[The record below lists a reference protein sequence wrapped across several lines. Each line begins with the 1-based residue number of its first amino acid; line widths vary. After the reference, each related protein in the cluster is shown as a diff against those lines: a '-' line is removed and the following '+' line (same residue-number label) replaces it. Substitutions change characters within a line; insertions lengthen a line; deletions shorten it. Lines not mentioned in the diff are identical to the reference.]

1 MPNIN
6 RIRVNNVKYNFGTQ
20 GYDDFSM
27 RMYGKNTLYDL
38 ANGGGK
44 SVLMLLL
51 LQNLI
56 PNCTLDEKQ
65 PIEKLF
71 RNGGGNTTIHSLV
84 EWKLDDKDIKE
95 GFRYMTTGFCAR
107 KAKDADASE
116 DGQMSLAGSAIAATG
131 RGSNGSVNGLSA
143 SDSDSDASGADGAV
157 KGASKGLGKDSA
169 SIEYFNYCIFYRD
182 YNENDIV
189 NLPLQ
194 NSKERIT
201 YAGLKN
207 YLKDLARKNYNLKV
221 FIFERK
227 GEYQRFISQYGLFES
242 QWEIIRGINK
252 TEGHVRTYFET
263 HYKTT
268 RKVVEDLL
276 IEEIIEKAFLV
287 KTEQNDVNED
297 MAKTLLDI
305 KDKLVELSKKKSEI
319 ANYDKETEL
328 MHLLEG
334 RVSNFLTLYEEKDKV
349 VGTLADIYVTG
360 EELMRQGEDTIA
372 QMEEKK
378 ISYEQRLHSERKRI
392 ESLKIVK
399 DQYDLEDIEADIQV
413 LENHVER
420 ADQELSEAKAELD
433 LKESVNDYIRY
444 LKDKAQMDENQ
455 AVIDASKESNSDQLG
470 KLQQYAYTKK
480 QMDDNKL
487 ADVRKR
493 LAERQQELTKVK
505 NELES
510 LTHIYEEGNISLA
523 VAKSHREHFAEEY
536 HKRMEEIGAVR
547 KEISILVLSDLKEL
561 METLRAEEIEIS
573 ENQEKAQVAYLAD
586 LEELKQKERELFVE
600 QEELKATKNAL
611 EEASKKHEEYIVNKE
626 RLKKMTQVYGVKEMS
641 DLYETIK
648 QRAFKQKVLVD
659 GMEKQ
664 IAQLERHLEQVK
676 EGRILEESEA
686 VTKVKD
692 YLESRHGDFALSG
705 VDYLSALPKVN
716 REELLTRFPLLP
728 YGVVTKQFDLVKED
742 ERIGTIDLK
751 NQAVPIYD
759 QSMLESPYVPTEQDG
774 VLLISKDKSVFLEE
788 DALAMEATRLQ
799 KKLSEVYEEL
809 DRAKELE
816 ATYDEDLDYTAKL
829 TDAAFL
835 NAEQEVQAG
844 KEALLEHER
853 KAEALKKDME
863 RIRTHSE
870 KMKEDAEKF
879 KDTLATNQKEQIK
892 LAGIEAKSDLA
903 DDTKKQLDTYEAQVR
918 RLTEDVAKAE
928 SNKEAAALRCS
939 DLEGQILHMEGQI
952 AEVLSD
958 WENIY
963 KDYYVEGKFTAVN
976 ISEEQLKAEFL
987 AAKAI
992 VEQATIVLEDKKKLI
1007 ATLLE
1012 SMQRGMRIIERR
1024 KVSIETL
1031 EQLRQSGELHPV
1043 DEELINRLSMHLSQ
1057 LSVRCDQLKSDYK
1070 KKEHEATRIEGR
1082 IEQATQA
1089 LRERFGEDA
1098 IVSLKNMLAVSVS
1111 TDVTEIEAKD
1121 SNARGSTLSSS
1132 DKENAN
1138 SKKITREEALQA
1150 IAEGDRILQSLQT
1163 EMKNFQK
1170 EYQQYVK
1177 NNNVI
1182 IDLYKDVKRIVE
1194 SEGLEVSEANVLM
1207 KEQAEIREIFEESLL
1222 FYDKI
1227 NKAMSRAK
1235 QELLNYKTQTANT
1248 FFAMG
1253 AFELSNSIK
1262 DDVEIPETYTDAKA
1276 LLANIREMISY
1287 IALEKERV
1295 EQGIEDME
1303 AIKNNFENQCI
1314 ERCKDVRT
1322 ELDKLPKLSRIQLD
1336 GEMIQ
1341 MVNLTI
1347 PYVKDEFIKQ
1357 RMSDYID
1364 EVVNGADQFKDNN
1377 DRIKYMKNRLLLKK
1391 LFGVMVTDMNAI
1403 KLKLYKR
1410 ERMKEQSRYLRYEE
1424 AVGSTGQSQ
1433 GIYIQFLVSIINYI
1447 SGMYAPEAEA
1457 SELKKVIF
1465 IDNPFGAAKDIY
1477 IWEPIFALLKTNN
1490 VQLIVPARG
1499 ATPAIT
1505 NRFDVNYILGQQ
1517 LIGGRQQTVVVDY
1530 RSQVAQEEVEY
1541 ENLEYSQATFDFI

>member
-107 KAKDADASE
+107 KAKDSEGTE
-116 DGQMSLAGSAIAATG
+116 DGQMALAGTDAASQTE
-131 RGSNGSVNGLSA
+131 
-143 SDSDSDASGADGAV
+143 SGAT
-157 KGASKGLGKDSA
+157 KGLGKDSA

-207 YLKDLARKNYNLKV
+207 YLKDLSRRNLSLKV

-334 RVSNFLTLYEEKDKV
+334 RVSSFLSLYEEKDKV
-349 VGTLADIYVTG
+349 AGTLADIYVTG
-360 EELMRQGEDTIA
+360 EEWSRQGEEEIA
-372 QMEEKK
+372 RMEEKK
-378 ISYEQRLHSERKRI
+378 IAYEQRLHAERKRI

-399 DQYDLEDIEADIQV
+399 DQYDLEAVKTDLQV
-413 LENHVER
+413 LENHVQR
-420 ADQELSEAKAELD
+420 VGTELDEAKAELD
-433 LKESVNDYIRY
+433 LKESINDYLRY
-444 LKDKAQMDENQ
+444 LSDKAQMEENQ
-455 AVIDASKESNSDQLG
+455 AMIDASAEANSDQLG
-470 KLQQYAYTKK
+470 KLRQYAYTKK
-480 QMDDNKL
+480 LMDDEKL
-487 ADVRKR
+487 AEVRQR
-493 LAERQQELTKVK
+493 LAIRKQELEKSK
-505 NELES
+505 EKLES
-510 LTHIYEEGNISLA
+510 LTRIYEEGNIALA
-523 VAKSHREHFAEEY
+523 VAKSHKEHFAEEY

-561 METLRAEEIEIS
+561 METLRAEE
-573 ENQEKAQVAYLAD
+573 
-586 LEELKQKERELFVE
+586 EELKEKQEISQNAYLEDLAELKKKENELFVE
-600 QEELKATKNAL
+600 QEELKTTKLAL
-611 EEASKKHEEYIVNKE
+611 ENAGKKHEEYMVNKD
-626 RLKKMTQVYGVKEMS
+626 RLKKMIQVYGVKDVS
-641 DLYETIK
+641 VLYETIK
-648 QRAFKQKVLVD
+648 QRAFKQKVQVA
-659 GMEKQ
+659 GMEQ
-664 IAQLERHLEQVK
+664 RIAGVERHLEQVK

-686 VTKVKD
+686 VSKIKD

-716 REELLTRFPLLP
+716 REELLSRFPMLP
-728 YGVVTKQFDLVKED
+728 YGVITKQFDLIKED

-759 QSMLESPYVPTEQDG
+759 HTMLESPYIPSEEKG
-774 VLLISKDKSVFLEE
+774 VLLIAKDKSVFLEE
-788 DALAMEATRLQ
+788 DALAMEATRLE
-799 KKLSEVYEEL
+799 KKLSEMKEEL
-809 DRAKELE
+809 DRAREVE

-829 TDAAFL
+829 TDAAFI
-835 NAEQEVQAG
+835 NAEYEMQEK

-853 KAEALKKDME
+853 RVENLKKDME
-863 RIRTHSE
+863 RIRAHSE
-870 KMKEDAEKF
+870 KQKEDAQKLSEG
-879 KDTLATNQKEQIK
+879 LYTNQKEQIK
-892 LAGIEAKSDLA
+892 LAGIESKSDLA
-903 DDTKKQLDTYEAQVR
+903 DDTKQQLDYYDSEVR
-918 RLTEDVAKAE
+918 RLEDEVSKV
-928 SNKEAAALRCS
+928 SS
-939 DLEGQILHMEGQI
+939 DKSAVSLKVSELEGQILHMEQQM

-958 WENIY
+958 WETIY

-976 ISEEQLKAEFL
+976 IGEEQLKAEFL
-987 AAKAI
+987 ASKAV
-992 VEQATIVLEDKKKLI
+992 VEKATIVLEDKKKLI

-1012 SMQRGMRIIERR
+1012 SMQRGLRIIERR

-1031 EQLRQSGELHPV
+1031 ERLKAEGEMHPV
-1043 DEELINRLSMHLSQ
+1043 EEELINRLSMHLSQ
-1057 LSVRCDQLKSDYK
+1057 ISVRYDQLKADYK
-1070 KKEHEATRIEGR
+1070 KKEHEATKLEGR
-1082 IEQATQA
+1082 IEQAVQA
-1089 LRERFGEDA
+1089 LKERFGEDA
-1098 IVSLKNMLAVSVS
+1098 VVKLEEMLRTADVGESGNDKTSEGAALEPGKAV
-1111 TDVTEIEAKD
+1111 TK
-1121 SNARGSTLSSS
+1121 
-1132 DKENAN
+1132 
-1138 SKKITREEALQA
+1138 EEALQA
-1150 IAEGDRILQSLQT
+1150 IAEGDRILRDLQE
-1163 EMKNFQK
+1163 EMKRFQK

-1177 NNNVI
+1177 NNGVI

-1194 SEGLEVSEANVLM
+1194 SEGLDITGANVLM
-1207 KEQAEIREIFEESLL
+1207 REQSEIREIFEESLL
-1222 FYDKI
+1222 AYDKS
-1227 NKAMSRAK
+1227 NKALARAK

-1248 FFAMG
+1248 FFTMG
-1253 AFELSNSIK
+1253 AFELSTSIK
-1262 DDVEIPETYTDAKA
+1262 DDVEVPETYEDAKA

-1341 MVNLTI
+1341 MVNLNI

-1391 LFGVMVTDMNAI
+1391 LFSVMVTDMNAI
-1403 KLKLYKR
+1403 RLKLYKR

-1457 SELKKVIF
+1457 SDLKKVIF

-1530 RSQVAQEEVEY
+1530 RSQVAQDEIEY

>member
-116 DGQMSLAGSAIAATG
+116 DGQMSLAGGDVSATSAT
-131 RGSNGSVNGLSA
+131 
-143 SDSDSDASGADGAV
+143 SGEGATT
-157 KGASKGLGKDSA
+157 GNSASKGLGKDSA

-360 EELMRQGEDTIA
+360 EELTRQGQETIA
-372 QMEEKK
+372 QMDEKK
-378 ISYEQRLHSERKRI
+378 VAYEQRLHAERKRI

-399 DQYDLEDIEADIQV
+399 DQYDLEDIQADIQV

-420 ADQELSEAKAELD
+420 AEKELSEAKAELD

-444 LKDKAQMDENQ
+444 LNDKAQMDENQ

-480 QMDDNKL
+480 QMDDAKL

-493 LAERQQELTKVK
+493 LEERQQELTKVK
-505 NELES
+505 NELQS
-510 LTHIYEEGNISLA
+510 LTHVYEEGNIALA

-573 ENQEKAQVAYLAD
+573 ENQEKAQSAYLAD

-600 QEELKATKNAL
+600 QEELKTTKNAL
-611 EEASKKHEEYIVNKE
+611 EDASKKHEEYVVNKE

-659 GMEKQ
+659 GIEKR

-686 VTKVKD
+686 VAKVKD

-816 ATYDEDLDYTAKL
+816 TTYDEDLDYTAKL

-844 KEALLEHER
+844 REALLEHER
-853 KAEALKKDME
+853 RVEALKKDME

-870 KMKEDAEKF
+870 KMKEDAEKL
-879 KDTLATNQKEQIK
+879 KNTLATNQKEQIK

-903 DDTKKQLDTYEAQVR
+903 DDTKKQLDMYEAEVR

-928 SNKEAAALRCS
+928 SEKESAALKCS
-939 DLEGQILHMEGQI
+939 DLEGQILHMEQQI
-952 AEVLSD
+952 ADVLSD
-958 WENIY
+958 WESIY

-1024 KVSIETL
+1024 KVSQETL
-1031 EQLRQSGELHPV
+1031 EQLRQQGELHPV

-1098 IVSLKNMLAVSVS
+1098 IAGLNSMLA
-1111 TDVTEIEAKD
+1111 
-1121 SNARGSTLSSS
+1121 LSAEEGTS
-1132 DKENAN
+1132 E
-1138 SKKITREEALQA
+1138 KKITREEALQA
-1150 IAEGDRILQSLQT
+1150 IAEGDRILQSLQV

-1194 SEGLEVSEANVLM
+1194 SEGLDISQANVLM
-1207 KEQAEIREIFEESLL
+1207 KEQAEIREIFEESLM

-1262 DDVEIPETYTDAKA
+1262 DDVEIPETYSDAKA

-1457 SELKKVIF
+1457 SDLKKVIF

-1530 RSQVAQEEVEY
+1530 RSQVAQDEVEY

>member
-107 KAKDADASE
+107 KAKEADAESGQLSLGQAAAGKTENESE
-116 DGQMSLAGSAIAATG
+116 TA
-131 RGSNGSVNGLSA
+131 
-143 SDSDSDASGADGAV
+143 
-157 KGASKGLGKDSA
+157 GKDSA
-169 SIEYFNYCIFYRD
+169 SIDYFNYCIFYRD
-182 YNENDIV
+182 YNDNDIV

-194 NSKERIT
+194 NSKERIS

-207 YLKDLARKNYNLKV
+207 YLKELGRRNLNLKV
-221 FIFERK
+221 YIFERK

-287 KTEQNDVNED
+287 KTEQDDVSED

-334 RVSNFLTLYEEKDKV
+334 RVSSFLSLYEQKDKV
-349 VGTLADIYVTG
+349 AGTLADIYVTG
-360 EELMRQGEDTIA
+360 QSLSRQGEAEIA
-372 QMEEKK
+372 RMEEQKAVM
-378 ISYEQRLHSERKRI
+378 EQNLSRERKRI
-392 ESLKIVK
+392 ESLKIRK
-399 DQYDLEDIEADIQV
+399 DQYTLEGLKEEMTHLQ
-413 LENHVER
+413 NHTEK
-420 ADQELSEAKAELD
+420 AAQELQSVEEELN
-433 LKESVNDYIRY
+433 LKESINDYIRY
-444 LKDKAQMDENQ
+444 LDDKALMEENQ
-455 AVIDASKESNSDQLG
+455 AMIDASKDANSDQLA
-470 KLQQYAYTKK
+470 KLHQYAYTKK
-480 QMDDNKL
+480 QMDDEKL
-487 ADVRKR
+487 QDIRKR
-493 LAERQQELTKVK
+493 LEARKQELSGLTVQV
-505 NELES
+505 ES
-510 LTHIYEEGNISLA
+510 LTRVAEEGKIALA
-523 VAKSHREHFAEEY
+523 VAKSHKDRLAEEY
-536 HKRMEEIGAVR
+536 RKRMEEIGAVR
-547 KEISILVLSDLKEL
+547 KELSILVLSDLKDL
-561 METLRAEEIEIS
+561 LETLKKEEGSLREKKEQLETSYLNDIEELGEKEKQLYVEQAALKQAEERLS
-573 ENQEKAQVAYLAD
+573 NAK
-586 LEELKQKERELFVE
+586 
-600 QEELKATKNAL
+600 KN
-611 EEASKKHEEYIVNKE
+611 HEEYSLNQD
-626 RLKKMTQVYGVKEMS
+626 RLKNMVQIYGVKDMAS
-641 DLYETIK
+641 LYDTIK
-648 QRAFKQKVLVD
+648 ERAFRQKVIIAGL
-659 GMEKQ
+659 EKKIEQ
-664 IAQLERHLEQVK
+664 TEHHLEQVK

-686 VTKVKD
+686 VSKVKD
-692 YLESRHGDFALSG
+692 YLESRHGDFAMSG
-705 VDYLSALPKVN
+705 VDYLSALPRAN
-716 REELLTRFPLLP
+716 REELLERYPLLP

-751 NQAVPIYD
+751 NQAVTIYD
-759 QSMLESPYVPTEQDG
+759 QAVLESPHIPQAQNG
-774 VLLISKDKSVFLEE
+774 VLLIAKDKSSFLEE
-788 DALAMEATRLQ
+788 DALAMETTRLER
-799 KKLSEVYEEL
+799 KLEEL
-809 DRAKELE
+809 REELE
-816 ATYDEDLDYTAKL
+816 HFRELESAYDEDLDYTAKL
-829 TDAAFL
+829 TDAAFI
-835 NAEQEVQAG
+835 NAEQEVQSG
-844 KEALLEHER
+844 NEVVLEHQRMLESL
-853 KAEALKKDME
+853 KADME
-863 RIRTHSE
+863 RLTAHREIQ
-870 KMKEDAEKF
+870 KAELDQTEAK
-879 KDTLATNQKEQIK
+879 LQENQQEQVK
-892 LAGIEAKSDLA
+892 LAGIEAKSDLT
-903 DDTKKQLDTYEAQVR
+903 DETKKQLDHYTSEVL
-918 RLTEDVAKAE
+918 RLESDTKEAE
-928 SNKEAAALRCS
+928 SEKEAAAIRKEE
-939 DLEGQILHMEGQI
+939 LETQILHMEQQI
-952 AEVLSD
+952 KEVLAD
-958 WENIY
+958 WESIY
-963 KDYYVEGKFTAVN
+963 KEYYVEGRFTRAN
-976 ISEEQLKAEFL
+976 KTEEALKAEFL
-987 AAKAI
+987 AAKAV

-1007 ATLLE
+1007 TTLQE
-1012 SMQRGMRIIERR
+1012 SMARGLKVIKRR
-1024 KVSIETL
+1024 KIELSVL
-1031 EQLRQSGELHPV
+1031 EQLKEEGELHPV
-1043 DEELINRLSMHLSQ
+1043 EEDFLNRMSMHLSR
-1057 LSVRCDQLKSDYK
+1057 LSVRRDQLQEDLK
-1070 KKEHEATRIEGR
+1070 KKEREATRLEGR
-1082 IEQATQA
+1082 IEQATAA
-1089 LRERFGEDA
+1089 LAERFGTYEPVE
-1098 IVSLKNMLAVSVS
+1098 VS
-1111 TDVTEIEAKD
+1111 
-1121 SNARGSTLSSS
+1121 
-1132 DKENAN
+1132 
-1138 SKKITREEALQA
+1138 REEAVQA
-1150 IAEGDRILQSLQT
+1150 IAEGDRILRSLQE
-1163 EMKNFQK
+1163 EMKQFQQ

-1177 NNNVI
+1177 NNGI
-1182 IDLYKDVKRIVE
+1182 LIDLYKDVRRIVE
-1194 SEGLEVSEANVLM
+1194 SEGLDVTGGTVLM
-1207 KEQAEIREIFEESLL
+1207 KEQSEIRDIFEESLL
-1222 FYDKI
+1222 GYDKS
-1227 NKAMSRAK
+1227 NKALARAK
-1235 QELLNYKTQTANT
+1235 QELLNYKTQTANV
-1248 FFAMG
+1248 FFSMG
-1253 AFELSNSIK
+1253 AFELSDSVK
-1262 DDVEIPETYTDAKA
+1262 EDVEVPETYEEART

-1303 AIKNNFENQCI
+1303 AVKDHFENQCI

-1336 GEMIQ
+1336 GKMIQ
-1341 MVNLTI
+1341 MIDLTI
-1347 PYVKDEFIKQ
+1347 PYVKEEFIKQ

-1364 EVVNGADQFKDNN
+1364 EVVNGADQFTDNN

-1403 KLKLYKR
+1403 RLKLYKR

-1457 SELKKVIF
+1457 NDLKKVIF

-1505 NRFDVNYILGQQ
+1505 NRFDVNYVLGQQ

-1530 RSQVAQEEVEY
+1530 RSQVTQEEVEY
-1541 ENLEYSQATFDFI
+1541 RNLEYSQGTFDFI

>member
-107 KAKDADASE
+107 KAKDSDSPE
-116 DGQMSLAGSAIAATG
+116 HGQMALAGAENSLVE
-131 RGSNGSVNGLSA
+131 S
-143 SDSDSDASGADGAV
+143 
-157 KGASKGLGKDSA
+157 GKDSA

-182 YNENDIV
+182 YNDNDIV

-201 YAGLKN
+201 YSGLKN

-221 FIFERK
+221 FVFERK

-334 RVSNFLTLYEEKDKV
+334 RVSNFLTLYEEKEQV
-349 VGTLADIYVTG
+349 TGTLADIYVTG
-360 EELMRQGEDTIA
+360 EELSRKGEEEI
-372 QMEEKK
+372 QRMEEKK
-378 ISYEQRLHSERKRI
+378 QEYEQRLHAERQRI

-399 DQYDLEDIEADIQV
+399 DQYDLETVQADLQV
-413 LENHVER
+413 LESHVFR
-420 ADQELSEAKAELD
+420 AENELNEAKAELD
-433 LKESVNDYIRY
+433 LKESINDYLHY
-444 LKDKAQMDENQ
+444 LNDKAQLDENQ
-455 AVIDASKESNSDQLG
+455 AMIDASTESNSDQME
-470 KLQQYAYTKK
+470 KLHRYAYTKK
-480 QMDDNKL
+480 QMDDKKL
-487 ADVRKR
+487 FDVRKR
-493 LAERQQELTKVK
+493 LEEKRQEFSVLKD
-505 NELES
+505 ELEK
-510 LTHIYEEGNISLA
+510 LTHVYEEGSLSLA
-523 VAKSHREHFAEEY
+523 VAKSHRERFAEEY

-561 METLRAEEIEIS
+561 MNSLKKEEEELIQKQETAY
-573 ENQEKAQVAYLAD
+573 NAYLSD
-586 LEELKQKERELFVE
+586 LAALKEKEQLLFVE
-600 QEELKATKNAL
+600 QEKKKATEHDL
-611 EEASKKHEEYIVNKE
+611 EEASRKYDEYVVNKE
-626 RLKKMTQVYGVKEMS
+626 RLKKMTQVYAVKDMS
-641 DLYETIK
+641 ELYDTIK
-648 QRAFKQKVLVD
+648 QRAFKQKVLID
-659 GMEKQ
+659 GIEKR
-664 IAQLERHLEQVK
+664 ITEVERHLTQVK

-686 VTKVKD
+686 VTRVKD
-692 YLESRHGDFALSG
+692 YLESRHGDFAMSG
-705 VDYLSALPKVN
+705 VDYLSALPKDN
-716 REELLTRFPLLP
+716 REELLNCFPLLP
-728 YGVVTKQFDLVKED
+728 YGVVTKRFDLVKED

-759 QSMLESPYVPTEQDG
+759 QLMLESPHVPEQEEG
-774 VLLISKDKSVFLEE
+774 VLLIVKEKDVFLEE
-788 DALAMEATRLQ
+788 DALSMEATRLEKQ
-799 KKLSEVYEEL
+799 LSEIREEL
-809 DRAKELE
+809 ERAKELE
-816 ATYDEDLDYTAKL
+816 KIYDEDLDYTAKL

-835 NAEQEVQAG
+835 NAENEVQTG
-844 KEALLEHER
+844 KESLLEHER
-853 KAEALKKDME
+853 TVEALKKEID
-863 RIRTHSE
+863 RIRSHSI
-870 KMKEDAEKF
+870 KMLEDAENF
-879 KDTLATNQKEQIK
+879 KETLSVNQKEQVK

-903 DDTKKQLDTYEAQVR
+903 DETKAQLDFYDAEVR
-918 RLTEDVAKAE
+918 RLTTDVAEAE
-928 SNKEAAALRCS
+928 SSKDAVELKCS
-939 DLEGQILHMEGQI
+939 DLEGQILHMEQQI
-952 AEVLSD
+952 TQVLSD
-958 WENIY
+958 WEEIY
-963 KDYYVEGKFTAVN
+963 KDYFVDGNFTAVN
-976 ISEEQLKAEFL
+976 IPEEQLKAEFL
-987 AAKAI
+987 AARAV

-1007 ATLLE
+1007 ATLSE
-1012 SMQRGMRIIERR
+1012 SMQRGMRVMQRR
-1024 KVSIETL
+1024 KVAVETL
-1031 EQLRQSGELHPV
+1031 EQLRQNGELHPV

-1057 LSVRCDQLKSDYK
+1057 LSVRCDQLKADYK

-1082 IEQATQA
+1082 IEQAIQS
-1089 LRERFGEDA
+1089 LRERFGEGA
-1098 IVSLKNMLAVSVS
+1098 VSEWKRMMAETSEDETGKVSVS
-1111 TDVTEIEAKD
+1111 EDGQPTQDNKKNFTGTA
-1121 SNARGSTLSSS
+1121 L
-1132 DKENAN
+1132 
-1138 SKKITREEALQA
+1138 KITKEEAVQA
-1150 IAEGDRILQSLQT
+1150 LEQADRILKSLQE
-1163 EMKNFQK
+1163 EMRNYQK
-1170 EYQQYVK
+1170 EYQKYLK
-1177 NNNVI
+1177 NNAVI
-1182 IDLYKDVKRIVE
+1182 VDLYKDVKRIVE
-1194 SEGLEVSEANVLM
+1194 SESLDISGANVLIR
-1207 KEQAEIREIFEESLL
+1207 EQDEIREIFEESLML
-1222 FYDKI
+1222 YNKL
-1227 NKAMSRAK
+1227 NKAMAKAK
-1235 QELLNYKTQTANT
+1235 QDLFNYKTQTANT

-1253 AFELSNSIK
+1253 AFELSDSIK

-1276 LLANIREMISY
+1276 LLSNIREMISY
-1287 IALEKERV
+1287 ITLEKERV

-1314 ERCKDVRT
+1314 ERCRDVRT
-1322 ELDKLPKLSRIQLD
+1322 ELEKLPKLSRIQLD

-1347 PYVKDEFIKQ
+1347 PYVKDEFVKQ

-1377 DRIKYMKNRLLLKK
+1377 ERIKYMKNRLLLKK

-1447 SGMYAPEAEA
+1447 SGMYAPEAET

-1477 IWEPIFALLKTNN
+1477 IWEPIFALLKVNN

-1517 LIGGRQQTVVVDY
+1517 LVSGRQQTVVVDY
-1530 RSQVAQEEVEY
+1530 RSQVAQDEIEY

>member
-107 KAKDADASE
+107 KAKETDVSDN
-116 DGQMSLAGSAIAATG
+116 GQMSLAEIGHESTVGIPDSGSALSSGTG
-131 RGSNGSVNGLSA
+131 GSTSTVA
-143 SDSDSDASGADGAV
+143 
-157 KGASKGLGKDSA
+157 LGKDSA

-182 YNENDIV
+182 YNENDII

-207 YLKDLARKNYNLKV
+207 YLRDLSRKNLNLKV
-221 FIFERK
+221 YVFERK
-227 GEYQRFISQYGLFES
+227 GEYQRFISRYGLFES

-319 ANYDKETEL
+319 ANYDRETEL

-334 RVSNFLTLYEEKDKV
+334 KVSSFLSLYEEKDKV
-349 VGTLADIYVTG
+349 AGILADIYVTG
-360 EELMRQGEDTIA
+360 ETLSKQGGEEIA
-372 QMEEKK
+372 CMEEKK
-378 ISYEQRLHSERKRI
+378 AAMEQHLFLERGRI
-392 ESLKIVK
+392 EGLKIAR
-399 DQYDLEDIEADIQV
+399 DQYDLEAIKEEMWTLERHVSQV
-413 LENHVER
+413 ATELEQ
-420 ADQELSEAKAELD
+420 ATAELN
-433 LKESVNDYIRY
+433 LKESMNDYIRY
-444 LKDKAQMDENQ
+444 LEDKMQMEENQ
-455 AVIDASKESNSDQLG
+455 AVITAAGDSNSDQLS
-470 KLQQYAYTKK
+470 KLHQYAYTKK
-480 QMDDNKL
+480 RMDDVKL
-487 ADVRKR
+487 KDIRKHLEDR
-493 LAERQQELTKVK
+493 KKELVSFSKKV
-505 NELES
+505 ES
-510 LTHIYEEGNISLA
+510 LTHIAEEGRIALA
-523 VAKSHREHFAEEY
+523 VAKSHKEHFNEEY
-536 HKRMEEIGAVR
+536 LKRMDEIGTVR
-547 KEISILVLSDLKEL
+547 KEISVLVLSDLRGLKQSLEEEEAGLREKKE
-561 METLRAEEIEIS
+561 RAQ
-573 ENQEKAQVAYLAD
+573 NAYLSD
-586 LEELKQKERELFVE
+586 NRELNEKEHTLFVE
-600 QEELKATKNAL
+600 QENLQQAQEALQTAEYKN
-611 EEASKKHEEYIVNKE
+611 KEYVMNQE
-626 RLKKMTQVYGVKEMS
+626 RLKKMVQIYGVEEES
-641 DLYETIK
+641 ALYGTIK
-648 QRAFKQKVLVD
+648 ERAFRHRITIAEL
-659 GMEKQ
+659 EKK
-664 IAQLERHLEQVK
+664 ITRLNRHLEQIK
-676 EGRILEESEA
+676 EGRILEESKA
-686 VTKVKD
+686 VARVKD

-705 VDYLSALPKVN
+705 VDYLSAMPRAN
-716 REELLTRFPLLP
+716 REELLNRFPMLP
-728 YGVVTKQFDLVKED
+728 YGVVTKQFGLVKED
-742 ERIGTIDLK
+742 ERIGTIDLG

-759 QSMLESPYVPTEQDG
+759 QSMLESPYVPSEQEG
-774 VLLISKDKSVFLEE
+774 VLLIAKDKNTFIEE
-788 DALAMEATRLQ
+788 NALSMEAGRIG
-799 KKLSEVYEEL
+799 KKLSEYQEEMI
-809 DRAKELE
+809 RLE
-816 ATYDEDLDYTAKL
+816 EMSATYEEDLDYTAKL
-829 TDAAFL
+829 TDAAFV
-835 NAEQEVQAG
+835 NAEKEVQAG
-844 KEALLEHER
+844 REAVLEQKRTIE
-853 KAEALKKDME
+853 KLKTDIEK
-863 RIRTHSE
+863 ISAHSRQ
-870 KMKEDAEKF
+870 
-879 KDTLATNQKEQIK
+879 QKEELDRVEETLLANQREQVK

-903 DDTKKQLDTYEAQVR
+903 EDMGKQLDFYTAEVR
-918 RLTEDVAKAE
+918 RLENETIKAE
-928 SNKEAAALRCS
+928 SEREAAAIKKEE
-939 DLEGQILHMEGQI
+939 LEQQVAHIEEQI

-963 KDYYVEGKFTAVN
+963 KDYYIEPESQDGNNMPTAGNLTLVN
-976 ISEEQLKAEFL
+976 IPEEQLKAEFL
-987 AAKAI
+987 AAKAV
-992 VEQATIVLEDKKKLI
+992 VEQAAIVLEDKRKLI
-1007 ATLLE
+1007 DALQKG
-1012 SMQRGMRIIERR
+1012 MQRGLQIIGRR
-1024 KVSIETL
+1024 KVEIADL
-1031 EQLRQSGELHPV
+1031 EQMRLDGELHPV
-1043 DEELINRLSMHLSQ
+1043 DEEFINRLSMHLSRIA
-1057 LSVRCDQLKSDYK
+1057 VRNDQLKDEYK
-1070 KKEHEATRIEGR
+1070 KKEHEATRLEGR

-1089 LRERFGEDA
+1089 LEERFGEQALQQLNELLGNQNIFTDGSEAGQTETDA
-1098 IVSLKNMLAVSVS
+1098 QQVSEVNRKV
-1111 TDVTEIEAKD
+1111 
-1121 SNARGSTLSSS
+1121 
-1132 DKENAN
+1132 
-1138 SKKITREEALQA
+1138 TREEAVQA
-1150 IAEGDRILQSLQT
+1150 IAEGDRILQNLQE
-1163 EMKNFQK
+1163 EMKAFQK

-1177 NNNVI
+1177 NNDVI

-1194 SEGLEVSEANVLM
+1194 NEGLNIRNAAVLM
-1207 KEQAEIREIFEESLL
+1207 KEQGEIRDIFEESLL
-1222 FYDKI
+1222 AYDKS
-1227 NKAMSRAK
+1227 NKALARAK
-1235 QELLNYKTQTANT
+1235 QELLNYKTQTAQT
-1248 FFAMG
+1248 FFTMG
-1253 AFELSNSIK
+1253 AFELSDSIK
-1262 DDVEIPETYTDAKA
+1262 EDVELPETYEDAKA
-1276 LLANIREMISY
+1276 LLENIREMISY

-1295 EQGIEDME
+1295 EQGIQDME
-1303 AIKNNFENQCI
+1303 AIKNNFESQCI

-1347 PYVKDEFIKQ
+1347 PYVKEEFVKQ

-1364 EVVNGADQFKDNN
+1364 EVVNGADQFTDNN
-1377 DRIKYMKNRLLLKK
+1377 DRIKYMKNRLLLKR

-1447 SGMYAPEAEA
+1447 SGMYAPETEA
-1457 SELKKVIF
+1457 NELRKVIF

-1490 VQLIVPARG
+1490 VQLVVPARG

-1517 LIGGRQQTVVVDY
+1517 LVGGRQQTVVIDY
-1530 RSQVAQEEVEY
+1530 RSQVAQEEMEY
-1541 ENLEYSQATFDFI
+1541 DNLEYSQATFDFI

>member
-107 KAKDADASE
+107 KAKD
-116 DGQMSLAGSAIAATG
+116 
-131 RGSNGSVNGLSA
+131 
-143 SDSDSDASGADGAV
+143 SDADQLAIPGAEQSTSEHTGA
-157 KGASKGLGKDSA
+157 KDSA

-182 YNENDIV
+182 YNDNDIV

-201 YAGLKN
+201 YSGLKN
-207 YLKDLARKNYNLKV
+207 YLKDLARRNLNLKV
-221 FIFERK
+221 HIFERK

-305 KDKLVELSKKKSEI
+305 KDKLVELSRKKSEI

-334 RVSNFLTLYEEKDKV
+334 RVSSFLSLYEAKDKV
-349 VGTLADIYVTG
+349 AGTLADIYVTG
-360 EELMRQGEDTIA
+360 EHLLEQGESEIA
-372 QMEEKK
+372 VREEKK
-378 ISYEQRLHSERKRI
+378 AAYDKRQLFERKRI
-392 ESLKIVK
+392 EGLKIIR
-399 DQYDLEDIEADIQV
+399 DQYDLMKVQ
-413 LENHVER
+413 ENGETLLRYVEQ
-420 ADQELSEAKAELD
+420 AEQELSAAKQELD
-433 LKESVNDYIRY
+433 LKESMNDYLRY
-444 LKDKAQMDENQ
+444 LQDKAQMDENQ
-455 AVIDASKESNSDQLG
+455 AMIDASMDSNTDQLAR
-470 KLQQYAYTKK
+470 LHQYAYTKK
-480 QMDDNKL
+480 QLDDRKL
-487 ADVRKR
+487 ADIRKQLEQR
-493 LAERQQELTKVK
+493 KKEFVTLQEEVTR
-505 NELES
+505 
-510 LTHIYEEGNISLA
+510 LTHVAEEGNVALA
-523 VAKSHREHFAEEY
+523 VARSHKEHFEQEY
-536 HKRMEEIGAVR
+536 HKYMEEIAVVR
-547 KEISILVLSDLKEL
+547 KDISILVLSDL
-561 METLRAEEIEIS
+561 
-573 ENQEKAQVAYLAD
+573 AD
-586 LEELKQKERELFVE
+586 LERTLQEEE
-600 QEELKATKNAL
+600 QELVEKKAALDAGYMEDLAEVNAL
-611 EEASKKHEEYIVNKE
+611 EKQQYMEQETLEHARVQLTTAEENHKEYVENQE
-626 RLKKMTQVYGVKEMS
+626 RLKKMTQIYGVRDMG

-648 QRAFKQKVLVD
+648 ERAFQQKVAVAEL
-659 GMEKQ
+659 GKK
-664 IAQLERHLEQVK
+664 IAAGNRHLEQVQ

-686 VTKVKD
+686 VTRVKD

-705 VDYLSALPKVN
+705 VDYLSALPKAN
-716 REELLTRFPLLP
+716 REELLQCFPMLP
-728 YGVVTKQFDLVKED
+728 YGVVTNRFREVEED
-742 ERIGTIDLK
+742 ERIDTLELG
-751 NQAVPIYD
+751 NQAVMIYD
-759 QSMLESPYVPTEQDG
+759 QKVLETPHLPEKMDG
-774 VLLISKDKSVFLEE
+774 VKLLAKNPQTFVEE
-788 DALAMEATRLQ
+788 DALAMEANRLQ
-799 KKLSEVYEEL
+799 KQLAELKEEMERAREL
-809 DRAKELE
+809 D
-816 ATYDEDLDYTAKL
+816 ATYEEDLDYTAKL
-829 TDAAFL
+829 TDAVFL
-835 NAEQEVQAG
+835 NAERDVQELREQI
-844 KEALLEHER
+844 LEHER
-853 KAEALKKDME
+853 TLETLKKNKEQVQTHCEQQKAEAAACEETL
-863 RIRTHSE
+863 HS
-870 KMKEDAEKF
+870 
-879 KDTLATNQKEQIK
+879 NQKEQLK
-892 LAGIEAKSDLA
+892 LAGIRAKSDLA
-903 DDTKKQLDTYEAQVR
+903 EETKTQLDFYEAEVK
-918 RLTEDVAKAE
+918 RLSNDTTNADSRLENAKLKVSE
-928 SNKEAAALRCS
+928 
-939 DLEGQILHMEGQI
+939 LEGQIHHMESQI
-952 AEVLSD
+952 ADVTSD
-958 WENIY
+958 WETLY
-963 KDYYVEGKFTAVN
+963 KDYYVEDNLTVVN
-976 ISEEQLKAEFL
+976 IPEEQLKAEFL
-987 AAKAI
+987 AAKAV

-1007 ATLLE
+1007 AALRE
-1012 SMQRGMRIIERR
+1012 SMERGLKLIRR
-1024 KVSIETL
+1024 RGISV
-1031 EQLRQSGELHPV
+1031 EQIAALQQTEGLHPV
-1043 DEELINRLSMHLSQ
+1043 EEDLLNRMSAQLSQ
-1057 LSVRCDQLKSDYK
+1057 ISVRCDQLRADYK
-1070 KKEHEATRIEGR
+1070 KKEQESSRLEGR

-1089 LRERFGEDA
+1089 LKDRFGQDAFAELNLMSAEGVPSVTREDA
-1098 IVSLKNMLAVSVS
+1098 V
-1111 TDVTEIEAKD
+1111 
-1121 SNARGSTLSSS
+1121 
-1132 DKENAN
+1132 
-1138 SKKITREEALQA
+1138 QA
-1150 IAEGDRILQSLQT
+1150 IAEGDRLLASLQ
-1163 EMKNFQK
+1163 EEIRAFDK
-1170 EYQQYVK
+1170 EYKQYVK
-1177 NNNVI
+1177 NHSVI

-1194 SEGLEVSEANVLM
+1194 SEELEVTGASLLSEN
-1207 KEQAEIREIFEESLL
+1207 QNRIREIFEESLL
-1222 FYDKI
+1222 SYDKS
-1227 NKAMSRAK
+1227 NKALARAR

-1248 FFAMG
+1248 FYTMG
-1253 AFELSNSIK
+1253 AYELSDSVKEDIA
-1262 DDVEIPETYTDAKA
+1262 IPETYEDAKT

-1364 EVVNGADQFKDNN
+1364 EVVNGADQFQDNN

-1391 LFGVMVTDMNAI
+1391 LFSVMVTDMNAI
-1403 KLKLYKR
+1403 RLKLYKR

-1447 SGMYAPEAEA
+1447 SGMYAPEVEA
-1457 SELKKVIF
+1457 NELKKVIF

-1517 LIGGRQQTVVVDY
+1517 LVNGRQQTVVVDY
-1530 RSQVAQEEVEY
+1530 RSQVAQDEVEY
-1541 ENLEYSQATFDFI
+1541 QNLEYSQGTFDFI

>member
-107 KAKDADASE
+107 KAKDTDGSD
-116 DGQMSLAGSAIAATG
+116 DGQMSLAES
-131 RGSNGSVNGLSA
+131 SNGGMAAL
-143 SDSDSDASGADGAV
+143 SGASSDGVEGSSA
-157 KGASKGLGKDSA
+157 KGLGKDSA

-201 YAGLKN
+201 YSGLKN
-207 YLKDLARKNYNLKV
+207 YLKDLGRRNVNLRV
-221 FIFERK
+221 HIFERK
-227 GEYQRFISQYGLFES
+227 GEYQRFISRYGLFES

-268 RKVVEDLL
+268 RKVIEDLL

-334 RVSNFLTLYEEKDKV
+334 RVSNFLTLYEEKDRV
-349 VGTLADIYVTG
+349 VGTLGDIYVTG
-360 EELMRQGEDTIA
+360 EEWTRKGEEEIA
-372 QMEEKK
+372 RMEEKK
-378 ISYEQRLHSERKRI
+378 LSYEQRLHSERKRI
-392 ESLKIVK
+392 ESFKIVK
-399 DQYDLEDIEADIQV
+399 DQYDLEEIQSDLKV
-413 LENHVER
+413 LGNHVER
-420 ADQELSEAKAELD
+420 ATKELSEAKAELD

-444 LKDKAQMDENQ
+444 LKDKAQMEENQ
-455 AVIDASKESNSDQLG
+455 AMIDASKESNSDQLG

-480 QMDDNKL
+480 RMDDAKL
-487 ADVRKR
+487 ADVRGR
-493 LAERQQELTKVK
+493 LELRKQELSKSQA
-505 NELES
+505 ELET
-510 LTHIYEEGNISLA
+510 LTHVCEEGQISLA

-561 METLRAEEIEIS
+561 METLREEE
-573 ENQEKAQVAYLAD
+573 QELTRKQEEAQKAYLAD
-586 LEELKQKERELFVE
+586 LEGLKNKE
-600 QEELKATKNAL
+600 QELYVQQ
-611 EEASKKHEEYIVNKE
+611 EEWKTAKVTLDEAVHNHEEYLVNKE
-626 RLKKMTQVYGVKEMS
+626 RLKKMVQIYGVKDMS

-648 QRAFKQKVLVD
+648 KRAFRQKVVVD
-659 GMEKQ
+659 GVEKR
-664 IAQLERHLEQVK
+664 IEAAERHLNQVR

-686 VTKVKD
+686 VSKIKD

-716 REELLTRFPLLP
+716 REELLSRFPLLP
-728 YGVVTKQFDLVKED
+728 YGVVTKQFELVKED

-751 NQAVPIYD
+751 NQAVTIYD
-759 QSMLESPYVPTEQDG
+759 RNVLESPYVPTEEEG
-774 VLLISKDKSVFLEE
+774 VLLIAKDKSVFLEE
-788 DALAMEATRLQ
+788 DALAMEATRLE
-799 KKLSEVYEEL
+799 KKLSELREEL
-809 DRAKELE
+809 ERAKELE
-816 ATYDEDLDYTAKL
+816 GTYDEDLDYTAKL
-829 TDAAFL
+829 TDAAFM
-835 NAEQEVQAG
+835 NAEQEVQTG
-844 KEALLEHER
+844 KEALLEYER
-853 KAEALKKDME
+853 KVESLKKDIE
-863 RIRTHSE
+863 RMKEHSAQ
-870 KMKEDAEKF
+870 MIEDAESLKE
-879 KDTLATNQKEQIK
+879 TLATNQKEQVK

-903 DDTKKQLDTYEAQVR
+903 DDTKQQLDRYDAEVR
-918 RLTEDVAKAE
+918 RLEEEVSKVE
-928 SNKEAAALRCS
+928 SDKEAAALKCS
-939 DLEGQILHMEGQI
+939 ELEGQITHMEQQI
-952 AEVLSD
+952 AEVLTD
-958 WENIY
+958 WESLY

-976 ISEEQLKAEFL
+976 IAEEQLKAEFL
-987 AAKAI
+987 AAKAV

-1007 ATLLE
+1007 ETLRD
-1012 SMQRGMRIIERR
+1012 SMQRGLRIIERR
-1024 KVSIETL
+1024 KVSL
-1031 EQLRQSGELHPV
+1031 EVLQQLQKTDELHPV

-1057 LSVRCDQLKSDYK
+1057 LSVRVDQLKADYK

-1082 IEQATQA
+1082 IEQAVQA
-1089 LRERFGEDA
+1089 LSERFGAEAAAELRDLLGEGIDTKHA
-1098 IVSLKNMLAVSVS
+1098 
-1111 TDVTEIEAKD
+1111 TDTEATK
-1121 SNARGSTLSSS
+1121 NAR
-1132 DKENAN
+1132 
-1138 SKKITREEALQA
+1138 ITKEEALQA
-1150 IAEGDRILQSLQT
+1150 LAEGDRILKGLQE

-1177 NNNVI
+1177 NNGVI

-1194 SEGLEVSEANVLM
+1194 SENLDITGAHVLM
-1207 KEQAEIREIFEESLL
+1207 RNQEEIREIFEESLM
-1222 FYDKI
+1222 FYDKL
-1227 NKAMSRAK
+1227 NKAMAK
-1235 QELLNYKTQTANT
+1235 ARQDLLNYKTQTANT
-1248 FFAMG
+1248 FFSMG
-1253 AFELSNSIK
+1253 AFELSTSIK
-1262 DDVEIPETYTDAKA
+1262 DDVEIPETYEEAKA
-1276 LLANIREMISY
+1276 LLANMREMISY

-1341 MVNLTI
+1341 MVNLSI
-1347 PYVKDEFIKQ
+1347 PYVKDEFVKQ

-1403 KLKLYKR
+1403 RLKLYKR

-1447 SGMYAPEAEA
+1447 SGMYAPEADA
-1457 SELKKVIF
+1457 NDLKKVIF

-1530 RSQVAQEEVEY
+1530 RSQVAQDEIEY

>member
-6 RIRVNNVKYNFGTQ
+6 RIRVNNVKYNFSTQ

-44 SVLMLLL
+44 SILMLLL

-84 EWKLDDKDIKE
+84 EWRLDDKDIRE

-107 KAKDADASE
+107 KAKEADAA
-116 DGQMSLAGSAIAATG
+116 DNGQMSLAGTGSAAQKETTE
-131 RGSNGSVNGLSA
+131 GSI
-143 SDSDSDASGADGAV
+143 DG
-157 KGASKGLGKDSA
+157 KESA

-201 YAGLKN
+201 YTGLKN
-207 YLKDLARKNYNLKV
+207 YLKELARRNLNLKV
-221 FIFERK
+221 YIFERK

-287 KTEQNDVNED
+287 KTEQNDVNET

-334 RVSNFLTLYEEKDKV
+334 RVSSFLSLYEEKDKV
-349 VGTLADIYVTG
+349 SGILADIYVTG
-360 EELMRQGEDTIA
+360 EALSHQGGERIA

-378 ISYEQRLHSERKRI
+378 AAMDQRFLLEQKRL
-392 ESLKIVK
+392 ESLKIMKDEYTLEAVK
-399 DQYDLEDIEADIQV
+399 EEMKTLNTHLKKAEE
-413 LENHVER
+413 
-420 ADQELSEAKAELD
+420 ELKEAKSELD

-444 LKDKAQMDENQ
+444 LEDKAAVEENQ
-455 AVIDASKESNSDQLG
+455 AMIKASAHAGTDQLE
-470 KLQQYAYTKK
+470 KLHQYAYTKK
-480 QMDDNKL
+480 LLDDEKL
-487 ADVRKR
+487 ADIRKR
-493 LAERQQELTKVK
+493 LENRK
-505 NELES
+505 NELEAVKKEIHS
-510 LTHIYEEGNISLA
+510 LSHIYEEGKIALA
-523 VAKSHREHFAEEY
+523 VSKSQKERLQTEY
-536 HKRMEEIGAVR
+536 EQRMEEIRSVR
-547 KEISILVLSDLKEL
+547 KEISILVLSDLKDLMKTLEEEEL
-561 METLRAEEIEIS
+561 TLREKVRMAEASYLSDLKELGEKEKKLYIE
-573 ENQEKAQVAYLAD
+573 
-586 LEELKQKERELFVE
+586 EEALKQAGNELE
-600 QEELKATKNAL
+600 KSSKN
-611 EEASKKHEEYIVNKE
+611 HEEYIMNQE
-626 RLKKMTQVYGVKEMS
+626 RLKKMVQIYDVKEKAV
-641 DLYETIK
+641 LYETIK
-648 QRAFKQKVLVD
+648 ERAFSHRIKMAEL
-659 GMEKQ
+659 EKE
-664 IAQLERHLEQVK
+664 ISTTERHLEQVK
-676 EGRILEESEA
+676 EGRILEETEA
-686 VTKVKD
+686 ITKVKD

-705 VDYLSALPKVN
+705 VDYLSALPKSN
-716 REELLTRFPLLP
+716 REELLNRFPMLP
-728 YGVVTKQFDLVKED
+728 YGVVTKQFSLVKED
-742 ERIGTIDLK
+742 ERIGTIDLR
-751 NQAVPIYD
+751 NQAVPVYS
-759 QSMLESPYVPTEQDG
+759 QAVLESPYVPEREEG
-774 VLLISKDKSVFLEE
+774 VVLLAKDKSSFLEE
-788 DALAMEATRLQ
+788 DALAMEATRLE
-799 KKLSEVYEEL
+799 KKLLELREEL
-809 DRAKELE
+809 ERFREME
-816 ATYDEDLDYTAKL
+816 MTYEEDLDYTAKL

-835 NAEQEVQAG
+835 NAENEVQAG
-844 KEALLEHER
+844 KEKVLEYQR
-853 KAEALKKDME
+853 SIQKLKEEME
-863 RIRTHSE
+863 RLKEHSRMA
-870 KMKEDAEKF
+870 KMEMDEAEK
-879 KDTLATNQKEQIK
+879 TLHINREERVK
-892 LAGIEAKSDLA
+892 LAGIEAVSNLA
-903 DDTKKQLDTYEAQVR
+903 DETKEQLDSYVTEVSRLEEETEKAGMRLDSVTLKREELENQV
-918 RLTEDVAKAE
+918 
-928 SNKEAAALRCS
+928 
-939 DLEGQILHMEGQI
+939 LHMENQI
-952 AEVLSD
+952 REVLQD
-958 WENIY
+958 WETIY
-963 KDYYVEGKFTAVN
+963 KDYYEEGSFLRVSL
-976 ISEEQLKAEFL
+976 SEEQLKAEFL
-987 AAKAI
+987 AAKA
-992 VEQATIVLEDKKKLI
+992 VAEQATIVLEDKKKLI
-1007 ATLLE
+1007 ATLME
-1012 SMQRGMRIIERR
+1012 SMQRGMKIIEKRR
-1024 KVSIETL
+1024 VSKETL
-1031 EQLRQSGELHPV
+1031 EDLRKAGELHPV
-1043 DEELINRLSMHLSQ
+1043 EEEFINRMSMHLSQ
-1057 LSVRCDQLKSDYK
+1057 LEIRREQLKDEYK
-1070 KKEHEATRIEGR
+1070 KKEHEATRLEGR
-1082 IEQATQA
+1082 IEQALSA
-1089 LRERFGEDA
+1089 LRERFGAFEP
-1098 IVSLKNMLAVSVS
+1098 VE
-1111 TDVTEIEAKD
+1111 VTK
-1121 SNARGSTLSSS
+1121 
-1132 DKENAN
+1132 
-1138 SKKITREEALQA
+1138 EEAMQA
-1150 IAEGDRILQSLQT
+1150 IAEGDRILQGLKQ
-1163 EMKNFQK
+1163 EMKAFQK

-1182 IDLYKDVKRIVE
+1182 VDLYKDVKRIVE
-1194 SEGLEVSEANVLM
+1194 SEELDISNAAVMM
-1207 KEQAEIREIFEESLL
+1207 KEQEEIRKIFEESLL
-1222 FYDKI
+1222 GYDKS
-1227 NKAMSRAK
+1227 NKALARAK

-1248 FFAMG
+1248 FFTMG
-1253 AFELSNSIK
+1253 AFELSTSIK
-1262 DDVEIPETYTDAKA
+1262 EDVEIPETYEDAKE
-1276 LLANIREMISY
+1276 LLGSIREMISY

-1314 ERCKDVRT
+1314 ERCRDVKT

-1347 PYVKDEFIKQ
+1347 PYVKEEFIKQ

-1364 EVVNGADQFKDNN
+1364 EVVNGADRFKDNN

-1391 LFGVMVTDMNAI
+1391 LFSVMVTDMNAI

-1410 ERMKEQSRYLRYEE
+1410 ERMKEQSRYLKYEE

-1433 GIYIQFLVSIINYI
+1433 GIYIQFLVSVINYI

-1477 IWEPIFALLKTNN
+1477 IWEPIFALLRTNN

-1517 LIGGRQQTVVVDY
+1517 LINGRQQTVVVDY
-1530 RSQVAQEEVEY
+1530 RSQVPQEEMEY
-1541 ENLEYSQATFDFI
+1541 QNLEYSQGTFDFI

>member
-51 LQNLI
+51 LQNMI

-84 EWKLDDKDIKE
+84 EWKLDDKDIKD

-107 KAKDADASE
+107 KAKDSDSE
-116 DGQMSLAGSAIAATG
+116 DSGQMSFAAGAGGSGVSAMGKNGTDSGIAGIGGNGETDSRKTG
-131 RGSNGSVNGLSA
+131 R
-143 SDSDSDASGADGAV
+143 
-157 KGASKGLGKDSA
+157 DSA

-194 NSKERIT
+194 NSKEKIT
-201 YAGLKN
+201 YTGLKN
-207 YLKDLARKNYNLKV
+207 YLKDLARKNLNLKV
-221 FIFERK
+221 YIFERK
-227 GEYQRFISQYGLFES
+227 GEYQRFISQYGIFES

-334 RVSNFLTLYEEKDKV
+334 RVSSFLQLYEQKDKV
-349 VGTLADIYVTG
+349 AGTLADIYVTG
-360 EELMRQGEDTIA
+360 EALSRQGEEHIA
-372 QMEEKK
+372 KMEEEKLLK
-378 ISYEQRLHSERKRI
+378 EQRYQLEQRRI
-392 ESLKIVK
+392 ESLKIWK
-399 DQYDLEDIEADIQV
+399 DQYTLEEIRNEM
-413 LENHVER
+413 ENLRRHVEK
-420 ADQELSEAKAELD
+420 ASEELAQAKAELD

-444 LKDKAQMDENQ
+444 LEDKAAMEENQ
-455 AVIDASKESNSDQLG
+455 AMIEASTHSGSDQME
-470 KLQQYAYTKK
+470 KLHQLAFTKK
-480 QMDDNKL
+480 QLDDVKL
-487 ADVRKR
+487 KEV
-493 LAERQQELTKVK
+493 RQQLEEKKQSLEQLQKQ
-505 NELES
+505 EES
-510 LTHIYEEGNISLA
+510 LSHVFEEGSIALA
-523 VAKSHREHFAEEY
+523 VANSHKERLQEEY
-536 HKRMEEIGAVR
+536 EQRMEEIREVR
-547 KEISILVLSDLKEL
+547 KEISVLVLSDLKEL
-561 METLRAEEIEIS
+561 MTGLETEAAKLREQKEQEEQTYFSDLEQINEKEKELYVETES
-573 ENQEKAQVAYLAD
+573 LEQARTVLEKAQ
-586 LEELKQKERELFVE
+586 KR
-600 QEELKATKNAL
+600 
-611 EEASKKHEEYIVNKE
+611 HEEYVMNQD
-626 RLKKMTQVYGVKEMS
+626 RLKKMLKIYGVK
-641 DLYETIK
+641 DTALLYETIK
-648 QRAFKQKVLVD
+648 ERAFEHRVAIAGL
-659 GMEKQ
+659 EKE
-664 IAQLERHLEQVK
+664 IDRVNRHLQQIR
-676 EGRILEESEA
+676 EGRILEESAA

-705 VDYLSALPKVN
+705 VDYLSALPKSN
-716 REELLTRFPLLP
+716 REELLNRFPMLP

-742 ERIGTIDLK
+742 ERIGTIDLE

-759 QSMLESPYVPTEQDG
+759 QNTLESPYVPARQDG
-774 VLLISKDKSVFLEE
+774 VILIAKDKSSFLEE
-788 DALAMEATRLQ
+788 DALAMETTRLER
-799 KKLSEVYEEL
+799 KLLELQEEL
-809 DRAKELE
+809 ERFREME
-816 ATYDEDLDYTAKL
+816 TVYDEDLDYTAKL

-835 NAEQEVQAG
+835 NAEHEVQAG
-844 KEALLEHER
+844 REAVIEHER
-853 KAEALKKDME
+853 KIEKLKASMKHLK
-863 RIRTHSE
+863 THSAKAKETLE
-870 KMKEDAEKF
+870 KVERD
-879 KDTLATNQKEQIK
+879 LVSNGQEQVK
-892 LAGIEAKSDLA
+892 LAGIQAVSDLA
-903 DDTKKQLDTYEAQVR
+903 DTTKEQLDHYTAESMRLTKDTEEAESMLTNVRLQREETEQQTVHLEAQINAV
-918 RLTEDVAKAE
+918 
-928 SNKEAAALRCS
+928 
-939 DLEGQILHMEGQI
+939 LE
-952 AEVLSD
+952 D
-958 WENIY
+958 WENLY
-963 KDYYVEGKFTAVN
+963 KNYYVERTYPVVN
-976 ISEEQLKAEFL
+976 MTEEQLKAEFL
-987 AAKAI
+987 AAKAV

-1007 ATLLE
+1007 AALKE
-1012 SMQRGMRIIERR
+1012 SMQRGMKIIERR
-1024 KVSIETL
+1024 KISIETL
-1031 EQLRQSGELHPV
+1031 EDLRKRNELHPV
-1043 DEELINRLSMHLSQ
+1043 EEEFISRMSMHLSQ
-1057 LSVRCDQLKSDYK
+1057 ISVRCDQIRDDYK
-1070 KKEHEATRIEGR
+1070 KKEHEATRLEGR
-1082 IEQATQA
+1082 IEQAMQA
-1089 LRERFGEDA
+1089 LTERFGSFEQVE
-1098 IVSLKNMLAVSVS
+1098 VSKQ
-1111 TDVTEIEAKD
+1111 EA
-1121 SNARGSTLSSS
+1121 
-1132 DKENAN
+1132 E
-1138 SKKITREEALQA
+1138 QA
-1150 IAEGDRILQSLQT
+1150 IMEGDRILKSMRE
-1163 EMKNFQK
+1163 EMKSFQK

-1177 NNNVI
+1177 NNSVI

-1194 SEGLEVSEANVLM
+1194 SEGLDVTGATVLAR
-1207 KEQAEIREIFEESLL
+1207 EQSEIRDIFEESLL
-1222 FYDKI
+1222 SYDKS
-1227 NKAMSRAK
+1227 NKALSRAR

-1248 FFAMG
+1248 FFTMG
-1253 AFELSNSIK
+1253 AFELSASIK
-1262 DDVEIPETYTDAKA
+1262 DDVEIPETYEEAKV
-1276 LLANIREMISY
+1276 LLSNIREMISY

-1303 AIKNNFENQCI
+1303 AIKSNFENQCI

-1341 MVNLTI
+1341 MVNLSI
-1347 PYVKDEFIKQ
+1347 PYVKDEFIPQ

-1364 EVVNGADQFKDNN
+1364 EVVNGADKFTDNN
-1377 DRIKYMKNRLLLKK
+1377 DRIKYMKNQLLLKK
-1391 LFGVMVTDMNAI
+1391 LFSVMVTDMNAI
-1403 KLKLYKR
+1403 RLKLYKR

-1447 SGMYAPEAEA
+1447 SGMYAPEAEPD
-1457 SELKKVIF
+1457 SLKKVIF

-1517 LIGGRQQTVVVDY
+1517 LINGRQQTVVVDY

-1541 ENLEYSQATFDFI
+1541 QNLEYSQGTFDFI

>member
-84 EWKLDDKDIKE
+84 EWKLDDKDIRE

-107 KAKDADASE
+107 KAKEADTSDNGQISLMETVNAEAPAGTMSTENADA
-116 DGQMSLAGSAIAATG
+116 
-131 RGSNGSVNGLSA
+131 
-143 SDSDSDASGADGAV
+143 
-157 KGASKGLGKDSA
+157 GKDSA
-169 SIEYFNYCIFYRD
+169 AIEYFNYCIFYRD

-201 YAGLKN
+201 YSGLKN
-207 YLKDLARKNYNLKV
+207 YLKDLSRKNLNLKV
-221 FIFERK
+221 YVFERK
-227 GEYQRFISQYGLFES
+227 GEYQHFISQYGLFES

-263 HYKTT
+263 NYKTT

-328 MHLLEG
+328 MRLLEG
-334 RVSNFLTLYEEKDKV
+334 RVSSFLSLYEEKDKV
-349 VGTLADIYVTG
+349 AGTLADIYVTG
-360 EELMRQGEDTIA
+360 EALSRQGEEEIK
-372 QMEEKK
+372 QMEERKAAM
-378 ISYEQRLHSERKRI
+378 EQQLFSERKRI
-392 ESLKIVK
+392 EGLKVIK
-399 DQYDLEDIEADIQV
+399 DQYDLEDIKNDMRT
-413 LENHVER
+413 LFGHV
-420 ADQELSEAKAELD
+420 DQAAKELDQAKRELD
-433 LKESVNDYIRY
+433 LKESINDYIHF
-444 LKDKAQMDENQ
+444 LDDKAQMEENQ
-455 AVIDASKESNSDQLG
+455 AVITASNDANSDQLF
-470 KLQQYAYTKK
+470 KLHQYAYSKK
-480 QMDDNKL
+480 QMDDEKL
-487 ADVRKR
+487 KDIRNR
-493 LAERQQELTKVK
+493 LDSKKKELKSLSE
-505 NELES
+505 ELES
-510 LTHIYEEGNISLA
+510 LTHIAEEGKIALA
-523 VAKSHREHFAEEY
+523 VAKSHREHFNEEY
-536 HKRMEEIGAVR
+536 LKRMEEIGVVR
-547 KEISILVLSDLKEL
+547 KEISILVLTDLKD
-561 METLRAEEIEIS
+561 LRKSLKE
-573 ENQEKAQVAYLAD
+573 
-586 LEELKQKERELFVE
+586 EELKFREKREQAEISYLSDVQQLNEKERALYVE
-600 QEELKATKNAL
+600 QEKLEAAKNAL
-611 EEASKKHEEYIVNKE
+611 KEAEEKNAEYVLNQD
-626 RLKKMTQVYGVKEMS
+626 RLKKMIQIYGVKDTVS
-641 DLYETIK
+641 LYDTIK
-648 QRAFKQKVLVD
+648 ERAFNHRVA
-659 GMEKQ
+659 
-664 IAQLERHLEQVK
+664 IAGLERETARLNQHLEQVK

-686 VTKVKD
+686 VSKVKD
-692 YLESRHGDFALSG
+692 YLESRHGDFTLSG

-716 REELLTRFPLLP
+716 REELLNRFPMLP
-728 YGVVTKQFDLVKED
+728 YGVVTKEFDQVKED
-742 ERIGTIDLK
+742 ERIRTIDLG

-759 QSMLESPYVPTEQDG
+759 QNTLESPYVPGEQEG
-774 VLLISKDKSVFLEE
+774 VLLIAKDKSTFLEE
-788 DALAMEATRLQ
+788 DALAMEATRLE
-799 KKLSEVYEEL
+799 KKLAELNEEL
-809 DRAKELE
+809 ERFYEMRV
-816 ATYDEDLDYTAKL
+816 TYDEDLDYTAKL
-829 TDAAFL
+829 TDAAFM
-835 NAEQEVQAG
+835 NAENEVQEG
-844 KEALLEHER
+844 REKVLEYTR
-853 KAEALKKDME
+853 GIDIINADME
-863 RIRTHSE
+863 RIRAHSE
-870 KMKEDAEKF
+870 KQKEELDKAKE
-879 KDTLATNQKEQIK
+879 TLLTNQREQVK

-903 DDTKKQLDTYEAQVR
+903 EETKKQLDFYTAKVK
-918 RLTEDVAKAE
+918 RLEYDTTKAE
-928 SNKEAAALRCS
+928 SQRESAALKAEE
-939 DLEGQILHMEGQI
+939 LNQQICHMEKQI

-963 KDYYVEGKFTAVN
+963 KDYYVEQGQGYKLTVAE
-976 ISEEQLKAEFL
+976 IPEEQLKAEFL
-987 AAKAI
+987 AAKTV
-992 VEQATIVLEDKKKLI
+992 VEQATVVLEDKKKLI
-1007 ATLLE
+1007 ATLQD
-1012 SMQRGMRIIERR
+1012 SMQRELKIIERR
-1024 KVSIETL
+1024 KVKVEVL
-1031 EQLRQSGELHPV
+1031 EQLKASGELHPV
-1043 DEELINRLSMHLSQ
+1043 DEEFINRLSMNLSQ
-1057 LSVRCDQLKSDYK
+1057 IAVRSDQLKNEYK
-1070 KKEHEATRIEGR
+1070 KKEYEASRLEGR
-1082 IEQATQA
+1082 IEQAMQA
-1089 LRERFGEDA
+1089 LKERFGEQSLEEMHGLFEKQENPDA
-1098 IVSLKNMLAVSVS
+1098 VMKK
-1111 TDVTEIEAKD
+1111 TVTK
-1121 SNARGSTLSSS
+1121 
-1132 DKENAN
+1132 
-1138 SKKITREEALQA
+1138 EEAVQA
-1150 IAEGDRILQSLQT
+1150 IAEGDRILKNLQ
-1163 EMKNFQK
+1163 EKMKDFQK

-1177 NNNVI
+1177 NNSII

-1194 SEGLEVSEANVLM
+1194 SEELDVANATVLM
-1207 KEQAEIREIFEESLL
+1207 KEQGEIREIFEECLL
-1222 FYDKI
+1222 GYDKS
-1227 NKAMSRAK
+1227 NKALARAK

-1253 AFELSNSIK
+1253 AFELSASIK
-1262 DDVEIPETYTDAKA
+1262 DDVEIPESYEDAKA
-1276 LLANIREMISY
+1276 MLSNIREMISY

-1341 MVNLTI
+1341 MVNLAI
-1347 PYVKDEFIKQ
+1347 PYVKEEFIKQ

-1364 EVVNGADQFKDNN
+1364 EVVNGADQFQDNN

-1391 LFGVMVTDMNAI
+1391 LFSVMVTDMNAI

-1457 SELKKVIF
+1457 NELKKVIF

-1477 IWEPIFALLKTNN
+1477 IWEPIFALLKINN

-1517 LIGGRQQTVVVDY
+1517 LIGGRQQTVVIDY
-1530 RSQVAQEEVEY
+1530 RSQVAQEELEY

>member
-107 KAKDADASE
+107 KAKESDGDSS
-116 DGQMSLAGSAIAATG
+116 GQMSLANAGGAVE
-131 RGSNGSVNGLSA
+131 SNGAGVSA
-143 SDSDSDASGADGAV
+143 ASGSIEENAGTAG
-157 KGASKGLGKDSA
+157 KNGKALGKDSA

-201 YAGLKN
+201 YTGLKN
-207 YLKDLARKNYNLKV
+207 YLKELARRNTNLKV
-221 FIFERK
+221 YVFERK

-263 HYKTT
+263 NYKTT

-334 RVSNFLTLYEEKDKV
+334 RVSSFLKLYEERDKV
-349 VGTLADIYVTG
+349 TQTLADIYVTG
-360 EELMRQGEDTIA
+360 EALSRQGKEQIA
-372 QMEEKK
+372 RMDEEKLAK
-378 ISYEQRLHSERKRI
+378 EQRYQLEQRRI
-392 ESLKIVK
+392 ESLKIMK
-399 DQYDLEDIEADIQV
+399 DQYDLADVKGEMDTIG
-413 LENHVER
+413 EHVKR
-420 ADQELSEAKAELD
+420 ASIELSQAKMELD

-444 LKDKAQMDENQ
+444 LEDKAAVEENQ
-455 AVIDASKESNSDQLG
+455 AMIDAGSHSGQDQIK
-470 KLQQYAYTKK
+470 KLHELAFTKK
-480 QMDDNKL
+480 KLDDEKL
-487 ADVRKR
+487 KDIRKQLEDR
-493 LAERQQELTKVK
+493 KAALKEFQEKEK
-505 NELES
+505 S
-510 LTHIYEEGNISLA
+510 LSHVCEEGAVALA
-523 VAKSHREHFAEEY
+523 VAESHREHLQREY
-536 HKRMEEIGAVR
+536 ERQMEEIREVR
-547 KEISILVLSDLKEL
+547 KDISVLVLSDLKEL
-561 METLRAEEIEIS
+561 MNTLKEEAEKLQNKKEEEEQAYLQDLKEIS
-573 ENQEKAQVAYLAD
+573 EKEKQLYVEKEALAKAQEFL
-586 LEELKQKERELFVE
+586 LEAKE
-600 QEELKATKNAL
+600 
-611 EEASKKHEEYIVNKE
+611 KHEEYIMNQD
-626 RLKKMTQVYGVKEMS
+626 RIKKMVQIYGVKDAES
-641 DLYETIK
+641 LYEMIK
-648 QRAFKQKVLVD
+648 ERAFEHRVSIAGLEKEIAKVN
-659 GMEKQ
+659 
-664 IAQLERHLEQVK
+664 RHLEQVR
-676 EGRILEESEA
+676 EGRILEESVA

-705 VDYLSALPKVN
+705 VDYLSALPKSN
-716 REELLTRFPLLP
+716 REELLLRFPMLP
-728 YGVVTKQFDLVKED
+728 YGVVTKQFDLVEED
-742 ERIGTIDLK
+742 ERIGTIDLE
-751 NQAVPIYD
+751 NQAVPIFN
-759 QSMLESPYVPTEQDG
+759 QKTLESPYAPEKEEG
-774 VLLISKDKSVFLEE
+774 VILIAKDKSSFLEE
-788 DALAMEATRLQ
+788 DALLMEATRLE
-799 KKLSEVYEEL
+799 KKLSELQEEL
-809 DRAKELE
+809 NRFREME
-816 ATYDEDLDYTAKL
+816 ITYDEDLDYTAKL

-835 NAEQEVQAG
+835 NAENEVQSGREKVIEHEHLIQKLTDSIEHLKTHSQKAR
-844 KEALLEHER
+844 EALE
-853 KAEALKKDME
+853 KAEAEL
-863 RIRTHSE
+863 
-870 KMKEDAEKF
+870 
-879 KDTLATNQKEQIK
+879 LANSKEQVK
-892 LAGIEAKSDLA
+892 LAGIQAVSDQADATKGQLDYYTGESKRLTKDTEEAKEKLSSISL
-903 DDTKKQLDTYEAQVR
+903 QR
-918 RLTEDVAKAE
+918 EDVE
-928 SNKEAAALRCS
+928 QQVSH
-939 DLEGQILHMEGQI
+939 LELQIKD
-952 AEVLSD
+952 VLQD
-958 WENIY
+958 WENLY
-963 KDYYVEGKFTAVN
+963 KDYYVEGSFQVVAMP
-976 ISEEQLKAEFL
+976 EEQLKAEFL
-987 AAKAI
+987 AAKA
-992 VEQATIVLEDKKKLI
+992 VAEQATIVLEDKKKLI
-1007 ATLLE
+1007 STLTK
-1012 SMQRGMRIIERR
+1012 SMQRGLKIIERR
-1024 KVSIETL
+1024 GISVEKL
-1031 EQLRQSGELHPV
+1031 EELRKNNELHPV
-1043 DEELINRLSMHLSQ
+1043 EEEFINRMSMHLSQ
-1057 LSVRCDQLKSDYK
+1057 LSVRLEQIQDDYK
-1070 KKEHEATRIEGR
+1070 KKEHEATRLEGR
-1082 IEQATQA
+1082 IEQAMQA
-1089 LRERFGEDA
+1089 LVERFGSFEE
-1098 IVSLKNMLAVSVS
+1098 VSV
-1111 TDVTEIEAKD
+1111 TKEEAK
-1121 SNARGSTLSSS
+1121 
-1132 DKENAN
+1132 
-1138 SKKITREEALQA
+1138 QA
-1150 IAEGDRILQSLQT
+1150 IEEGDRILKTLKE
-1163 EMKNFQK
+1163 EMKTFQR

-1177 NNNVI
+1177 NNGII

-1194 SEGLEVSEANVLM
+1194 NEGLNVDGATVLAR
-1207 KEQAEIREIFEESLL
+1207 EQSEIRDIFEESLL
-1222 FYDKI
+1222 SFDKS
-1227 NKAMSRAK
+1227 NKALLRTK

-1253 AFELSNSIK
+1253 AFELSASIK
-1262 DDVEIPETYTDAKA
+1262 DDVEIPETYEEAKS
-1276 LLANIREMISY
+1276 LLDSIREMISY

-1303 AIKNNFENQCI
+1303 AIKSNFENQCI

-1336 GEMIQ
+1336 GEVIQ

-1347 PYVKDEFIKQ
+1347 PYVKDEFIAQ

-1364 EVVNGADQFKDNN
+1364 EVVNGADKFTDHNE
-1377 DRIKYMKNRLLLKK
+1377 RIKYMKNKLLLKK
-1391 LFGVMVTDMNAI
+1391 LFSVMVTDMNAI
-1403 KLKLYKR
+1403 RLKLYKR

-1447 SGMYAPEAEA
+1447 SGMYAPEAEPDT
-1457 SELKKVIF
+1457 LKKVIF

-1517 LIGGRQQTVVVDY
+1517 LINGRQQTVVVDY

-1541 ENLEYSQATFDFI
+1541 QNLEYSQATFDFI

>member
-107 KAKDADASE
+107 KAKDADGSE
-116 DGQMSLAGSAIAATG
+116 DGQMSLAGGNLGASSSGAASG
-131 RGSNGSVNGLSA
+131 LGIGSSEGVAN
-143 SDSDSDASGADGAV
+143 GADGLG

-207 YLKDLARKNYNLKV
+207 YLKDLSRKNYNLKV

-360 EELMRQGEDTIA
+360 ESMAKQGEEAIA
-372 QMEEKK
+372 QMDEKK
-378 ISYEQRLHSERKRI
+378 VAFEQRLHSERKRI
-392 ESLKIVK
+392 EGLKIVK
-399 DQYDLEDIEADIQV
+399 DQYELEEIQADLQV
-413 LENHVER
+413 LNNHVER
-420 ADQELSEAKAELD
+420 ADKELLDAKLELD

-444 LKDKAQMDENQ
+444 LNDKAQMDENQ
-455 AVIDASKESNSDQLG
+455 AMIDAAGASNSDQLG
-470 KLQQYAYTKK
+470 KLHQYAYTKK
-480 QMDDNKL
+480 QMDDAKL
-487 ADVRKR
+487 SDVRKR
-493 LAERQQELTKVK
+493 LEERERELTKVK

-510 LTHIYEEGNISLA
+510 LIHICEEGNISLA

-561 METLRAEEIEIS
+561 METLRAEEAEIIEKQ
-573 ENQEKAQVAYLAD
+573 ENASGAYLAD
-586 LEELKQKERELFVE
+586 LDEMKQKEQALFVT
-600 QEELKATKNAL
+600 QEELKATKIAL
-611 EEASKKHEEYIVNKE
+611 EEASKKNEEYMVNKD
-626 RLKKMTQVYGVKEMS
+626 RLKKMTQVYGVKDMA
-641 DLYETIK
+641 DLYATIK

-659 GMEKQ
+659 GIEKR
-664 IAQLERHLEQVK
+664 IASVERHLEQVK

-716 REELLTRFPLLP
+716 REELLSRFPLLP

-759 QSMLESPYVPTEQDG
+759 QTVLESPYVPTEEDG
-774 VLLISKDKSVFLEE
+774 VLLVSKDKSVFLEE

-799 KKLSEVYEEL
+799 KKLSEIREEL
-809 DRAKELE
+809 ERAKELE

-844 KEALLEHER
+844 KEAVLEQEHTIEI
-853 KAEALKKDME
+853 LKKDME
-863 RIRTHSE
+863 RLQAHAE
-870 KMKEDAEKF
+870 KMKDEADKLKE
-879 KDTLATNQKEQIK
+879 TLATNQKEQIK
-892 LAGIEAKSDLA
+892 LAGIEAKSDLT
-903 DDTKKQLDTYEAQVR
+903 DETKKQLDIYDAEVR
-918 RLTEDVAKAE
+918 RLTEDVAKAQTE
-928 SNKEAAALRCS
+928 REAVALKS
-939 DLEGQILHMEGQI
+939 SELEGQITHMEKQI

-963 KDYYVEGKFTAVN
+963 KDYYVEGKFTVVN

-987 AAKAI
+987 AAKAV

-1007 ATLLE
+1007 ATLSE

-1024 KVSIETL
+1024 KISVDTL
-1031 EQLRQSGELHPV
+1031 EQLRIAGELHPV

-1057 LSVRCDQLKSDYK
+1057 LSVRCDQLKADYK

-1082 IEQATQA
+1082 IEQAIQA

-1098 IVSLKNMLAVSVS
+1098 VDGLRVLLAGSIGGDMDNRAVKESVEDN
-1111 TDVTEIEAKD
+1111 TRI
-1121 SNARGSTLSSS
+1121 
-1132 DKENAN
+1132 
-1138 SKKITREEALQA
+1138 SKEEALQA
-1150 IAEGDRILQSLQT
+1150 IAEGDRILQGLQN
-1163 EMKNFQK
+1163 EMKSFQK

-1177 NNNVI
+1177 NHNVI

-1194 SEGLEVSEANVLM
+1194 SEDLDVSDANVLM
-1207 KEQAEIREIFEESLL
+1207 REQGEIREIFEESLM

-1262 DDVEIPETYTDAKA
+1262 DDVEIPETYADAKA

-1347 PYVKDEFIKQ
+1347 PYVKDEFVKQ

-1391 LFGVMVTDMNAI
+1391 LFSVMVTDMNAI

-1457 SELKKVIF
+1457 SDLKKVIF

-1530 RSQVAQEEVEY
+1530 RSQVAQDEIEY